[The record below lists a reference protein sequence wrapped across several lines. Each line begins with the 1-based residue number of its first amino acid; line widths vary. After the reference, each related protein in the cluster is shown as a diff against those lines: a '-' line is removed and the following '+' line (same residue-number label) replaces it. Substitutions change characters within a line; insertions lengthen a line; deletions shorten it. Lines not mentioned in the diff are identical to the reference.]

1 MRCRAG
7 DLAVVIRAVQPRN
20 VSILVRVIRRL
31 ELLEVEGVP
40 CHQVGNDLYR
50 AHPDHPVVWE
60 VESLGRPFLAIRD
73 SGEQEYQ
80 RHGAFSDRGLRPIRD
95 GEGVDETLRNLEMT
109 Q

>member
-7 DLAVVIRAVQPRN
+7 DKAVVIRAVQPCN
-20 VSILVRVIRRL
+20 LYIFVRVIRRL
-31 ELLEVEGVP
+31 ELLNVEGVS
-40 CHQVGNDLYR
+40 CHQVGDDLYR

-80 RHGAFSDRGLRPIRD
+80 RHGAFSDRCLRPIRD
-95 GEGVDETLRNLEMT
+95 NDGVDETLLNLELIV
-109 Q
+109 